1 MSENQVPLL
10 TFSLAAVP
18 ASVRRARGWIVA
30 FAEEHSTDQAVH
42 ERVALAFTEAFTNA
56 VRHAYDGSTPHD
68 DDIRVAAD
76 IEHGVLEIV
85 VIDHGSGFTPRP
97 RIPGLGAGMTIIA
110 ECADEFAIRERA
122 PSGTEVWMAFTLA
135 PTPPD

>member
-1 MSENQVPLL
+1 VSESQVPLL

-18 ASVRRARGWIVA
+18 SSVRRARGWMVA
-30 FAEEHSTDQAVH
+30 FAQEHTTDHEIH

-56 VRHAYDGSTPHD
+56 VRHAYDGCDPQD
-68 DDIRVAAD
+68 DDISVAAD
-76 IEHGVLEIV
+76 LADGLLEILV
-85 VIDHGSGFTPRP
+85 VDHGSGFRSQPRT
-97 RIPGLGAGMTIIA
+97 PGLGAGMTIIA

-122 PSGTEVWMAFTLA
+122 PSGTEVWMGFALS